1 MICETGGGRHVLPA
15 LRVAAEGGQAA
26 HAHDGGRESADA
38 VGGAGIVQKAREQV
52 AAPPHE
58 RERGDAQ
65 HEKDRERNAEGA
77 VRLPG
82 AAEGVGLAHELGER
96 DGKARGR
103 DGQERG
109 VDVIGVGE
117 VRAAALAED
126 VAQRDLEDRA
136 DDLDRDDAE
145 REHGGAAEEGL
156 LFFSSH
162 RKALSRSERF
172 QTGQKKF
179 RKHGGRRL
187 GGLVD
192 LRAGERLRRTPAAML
207 ASSVTPHDLH
217 TAVGGDDGLGHGG
230 HTDRVGRRARA
241 RRGPRRA
248 FQTAGRGNTYKRPR
262 AGGYSA
268 PARSRGRWTEGAGCK
283 RWSYRGS
290 GCRIPQ
296 GWGRGRGPKSKSLM

>member
-1 MICETGGGRHVLPA
+1 MRLPA
-15 LRVAAEGGQAA
+15 
-26 HAHDGGRESADA
+26 
-38 VGGAGIVQKAREQV
+38 
-52 AAPPHE
+52 
-58 RERGDAQ
+58 
-65 HEKDRERNAEGA
+65 
-77 VRLPG
+77 

-117 VRAAALAED
+117 VRAAALTED

-192 LRAGERLRRTPAAML
+192 LRAGERCAGHAGCGRTPAAML
-207 ASSVTPHDLH
+207 ASSVTPMTSMPQWAATMVSGTVDIP
-217 TAVGGDDGLGHGG
+217 TA
-230 HTDRVGRRARA
+230 
-241 RRGPRRA
+241 
-248 FQTAGRGNTYKRPR
+248 
-262 AGGYSA
+262 SA
-268 PARSRGRWTEGAGCK
+268 PSTRAARTSAGVSNC
-283 RWSYRGS
+283 
-290 GCRIPQ
+290 
-296 GWGRGRGPKSKSLM
+296 GPGKYI